1 MPFDREGTLRT
12 AEKLIRQGKIDAAIA
27 EYRKVVDDQPSDWN
41 IANTLGDLYFRAKQ
55 TDKAVAEYGR
65 IADHFGEEGFYSKA
79 VALYRK
85 ILKIKPDDER
95 SMWHLADISAR
106 QGLLVEARS
115 NFVAVAQRRRA
126 RGDKKGEAEARIRL
140 ADLEGADLETRLAGA
155 RGRVELG
162 DVPTAVGMLRELAL
176 ELQQKGDSDAAL
188 RLLTEAATL
197 DRDDVDLRRSLM
209 EAFAARGDFDSAR
222 QYANS
227 ADELGSIAEELL
239 RQGRNDEA
247 LSVLMAAADVFPT
260 DTSLRVLIVKQ
271 LIARGDV
278 QGARSVLTPEVAAA
292 DPDLLWVLAEME
304 LRDGRV
310 AEGTGLL
317 KQILADDP
325 SKRDG
330 LVILGCSVAEV
341 NPDAGFQCI
350 EVAANAAI
358 ASDEWGSAAAAL
370 NEFVSRVPNH
380 IPALMRLVEICVDG
394 GLEATM
400 HSAQA
405 QLADA
410 YLVVGAG
417 AEARVIAEDLVAREP
432 WERANIER
440 FRRALTL
447 LGESDIDAVI
457 AERLSGQSPFTSTD
471 FLWPA
476 EPAGTEI
483 APMPIPA
490 EPREMEANAADAK
503 VAEPNA
509 AELELAK
516 EKAAELQRAEQRAA
530 EQKAAEQ
537 KAAEQKVAEQ
547 KATEQRA
554 AEQQAAAQQAAEQ
567 KAVAQKTS
575 EPATVPKTNEPV
587 TKVNPQSAYAIDLSS
602 ILGEDAERKQPAAK
616 RDAPEIDL
624 SDVLGGLKDD
634 SSSKSSKPSGN
645 IESVLKGFRD
655 AGARDSSPEAAEQ
668 QLKLADS
675 YLQMGLPDDAITALE
690 AASRSMRHRFRA
702 GAMIAKIYRD
712 KGDIVQAIEW
722 YERAAEAPSSE
733 SSAHHALL
741 YDLATA
747 LEAHGESAR
756 ALAVYLELQAEA
768 GDYRDLPARLEHLT
782 AERQG

>member
-1 MPFDREGTLRT
+1 MPFDREGTLRA
-12 AEKLIRQGKIDAAIA
+12 AEKLIRQGKLDAAIA
-27 EYRKVVDDQPSDWN
+27 EYRKVAEDQPTDWN
-41 IANTLGDLYFRAKQ
+41 IANALGDLYFRAGQ

-65 IADHFGEEGFYSKA
+65 IADHFGEEGFFSKA

-95 SMWHLADISAR
+95 SMWHLGDISAR

-115 NFVAVAQRRRA
+115 SFGAVAQRRRA

-140 ADLEGADLETRLAGA
+140 GDLEGADLETRLAGA

-162 DVPTAVGMLRELAL
+162 DLPTAVQMLKQTAL
-176 ELQQKGDSDAAL
+176 ELQQKGSSDDAL

-197 DRDDVDLRRSLM
+197 DRNDLDLRRSLM
-209 EAFAARGDFDSAR
+209 EAFAARGDFDMAR
-222 QYANS
+222 QYAS
-227 ADELGSIAEELL
+227 GADELRAIAEELL

-247 LSVLMAAADVFPT
+247 LSVLTAAADAFPA
-260 DTSLRVLIVKQ
+260 DTSVRVMIVKE
-271 LIARGDV
+271 LVGRGDV
-278 QGARSVLTPEVAAA
+278 QAARAVLTPEVAAT
-292 DPDLLWVLAEME
+292 DPDLLWILAEME

-310 AEGTGLL
+310 AEGTALL
-317 KQILADDP
+317 EQILAEDP
-325 SKRDG
+325 SRRDG

-447 LGESDIDAVI
+447 LGEKDIDAII

-490 EPREMEANAADAK
+490 EPRAVERNEAD
-503 VAEPNA
+503 PP
-509 AELELAK
+509 
-516 EKAAELQRAEQRAA
+516 KAAEAAAVELKAPEPKAAEPRAA
-530 EQKAAEQ
+530 EP
-537 KAAEQKVAEQ
+537 
-547 KATEQRA
+547 RA
-554 AEQQAAAQQAAEQ
+554 AEPKPPEPKAVEPRAAEPVE
-567 KAVAQKTS
+567 VAKVN
-575 EPATVPKTNEPV
+575 EPAPKVDPR
-587 TKVNPQSAYAIDLSS
+587 SAYAIDLSS
-602 ILGEDAERKQPAAK
+602 ILGEDAERKQPQAR
-616 RDAPEIDL
+616 RDAPEVDL
-624 SDVLGGLKDD
+624 SDELGGLKGEAP
-634 SSSKSSKPSGN
+634 SGPSKPGAS
-645 IESVLKGFRD
+645 IESVLKGLREG
-655 AGARDSSPEAAEQ
+655 GARDSSPEAAEQ
-668 QLKLADS
+668 QLKLAEA

-702 GAMIAKIYRD
+702 GAMIAKIHRD

-733 SSAHHALL
+733 AGAHHALL